1 MLKLTWIGEPL
12 DLERSLFTICRC
24 IISKDRGIGGR
35 KGTKE
40 DFEIKI
46 IFKWRSNKD
55 EKFWIKDIC
64 DSPREDHDKILKY

>member
-12 DLERSLFTICRC
+12 DLERSLFTISRC
-24 IISKDRGIGGR
+24 ITSKDGK

-40 DFEIKI
+40 DFEINI
-46 IFKWRSNKD
+46 IFKWRSNKE
-55 EKFWIKDIC
+55 EKFWIKEIC